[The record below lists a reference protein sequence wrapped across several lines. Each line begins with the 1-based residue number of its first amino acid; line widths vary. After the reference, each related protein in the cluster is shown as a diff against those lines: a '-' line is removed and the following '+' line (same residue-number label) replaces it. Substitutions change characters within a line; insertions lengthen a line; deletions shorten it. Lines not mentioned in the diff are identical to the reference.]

1 MRRSISLAVAAV
13 MALSLAAAGSV
24 GAQTPPSIIARYT
37 SNYTGVQPPGRYID
51 LQMTISEFDPGA
63 SSPANNF
70 TSVRYV
76 TVVEGAVRVTIGSET
91 KDYATGTNFVIPG
104 GAYVKISNVGTTKAQ
119 IFLSSLRV
127 AGTTPIQS
135 LPPGEVIPS
144 LVPRVVA
151 TGTLPG
157 IQVPTTGVTVQ
168 QAVADWEAG
177 AKNSPHMMNHPHLF
191 IALGGE
197 NTTKYLDGTSN
208 RITSGQSA
216 SMTPGKPGIMENTG
230 TTTARMYFVWVLT
243 PGTPNTSPV
252 TGTAAATISPPSTGD
267 AGLDR
272 GGSDAGL
279 VIGATAAAL
288 LALAAVRGLASAVR
302 R

>member
-1 MRRSISLAVAAV
+1 VH
-13 MALSLAAAGSV
+13 
-24 GAQTPPSIIARYT
+24 
-37 SNYTGVQPPGRYID
+37 PPGRYVD

-63 SSPANNF
+63 RSPANNF
-70 TSVRYV
+70 TSVRFV

-104 GAYVKISNVGTTKAQ
+104 GAYVQISNVGTTKAQ

-127 AGTTPIQS
+127 AGTTPVQS
-135 LPPGEVIPS
+135 LPPGEPIPS
-144 LVPRVVA
+144 LTPRIVA

-177 AKNSPHMMNHPHLF
+177 AKNSPHMMNHPHIF
-191 IALGGE
+191 IPLGGE
-197 NTTKYLDGTSN
+197 NTTKYTDATTM
-208 RITSGQSA
+208 RVTSGQSA
-216 SMTPGKPGIMENTG
+216 TMTPGKPGIMENTG

-252 TGTAAATISPPSTGD
+252 TGTAAAAISPPSTGD
-267 AGLDR
+267 AGLE
-272 GGSDAGL
+272 GSGSEPGL
-279 VIGATAAAL
+279 GVIAATAAGL
-288 LALAAVRGLASAVR
+288 LALAATRVLSAKSR
-302 R
+302 H